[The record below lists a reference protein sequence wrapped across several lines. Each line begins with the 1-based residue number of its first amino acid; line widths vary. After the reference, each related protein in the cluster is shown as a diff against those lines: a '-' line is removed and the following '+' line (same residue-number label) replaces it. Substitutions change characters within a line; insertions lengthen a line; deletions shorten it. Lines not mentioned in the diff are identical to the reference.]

1 MKGVFDKGLSTSLF
15 KKTKIR
21 IYLFYSNTDFLK
33 FPLFILFHKKNIVAF
48 FYNICHTILKR
59 KEGIFMNYKIEPAY
73 EKLEEIKM
81 LFQEYTSSLGFDL
94 SFQNYE
100 QEYRSLPGKYA
111 PPKGRLY
118 LLVCEGIAAGCV
130 ALKPLE
136 ENICEMKRLYIKKE
150 YRKHHFGEELAKK
163 VIEDAKAI
171 GYEKMYLDTMS
182 FMKSA
187 IGLYQKLGFEAVE
200 PYYENPMEG
209 VLYFQLPL
217 K

>member
-1 MKGVFDKGLSTSLF
+1 
-15 KKTKIR
+15 
-21 IYLFYSNTDFLK
+21 
-33 FPLFILFHKKNIVAF
+33 
-48 FYNICHTILKR
+48 
-59 KEGIFMNYKIEPAY
+59 
-73 EKLEEIKM
+73 
-81 LFQEYTSSLGFDL
+81 
-94 SFQNYE
+94 
-100 QEYRSLPGKYA
+100 
-111 PPKGRLY
+111 
-118 LLVCEGIAAGCV
+118 
-130 ALKPLE
+130 
-136 ENICEMKRLYIKKE
+136 MKRLYIKKE

-200 PYYENPMEG
+200 PYDENPMEG